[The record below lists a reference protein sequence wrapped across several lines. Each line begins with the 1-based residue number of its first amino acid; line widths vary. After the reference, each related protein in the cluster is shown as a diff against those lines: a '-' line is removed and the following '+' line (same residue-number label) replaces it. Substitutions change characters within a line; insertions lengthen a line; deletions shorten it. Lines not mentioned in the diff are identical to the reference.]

1 MSPGGGSLGWRGISG
16 LSEPG
21 YIGGYIGGHI
31 GGYIGG
37 YIGNGPGFW
46 VCGGLGL
53 RALWGGWAAGEV
65 GLIVAF

>member
-1 MSPGGGSLGWRGISG
+1 MTPVGGSLGWRGISG

-21 YIGGYIGGHI
+21 YIGGYFGGYFGGHI
-31 GGYIGG
+31 GS
-37 YIGNGPGFW
+37 GPGFW